1 MLDKVGNALGHTL
14 SNAHQLAYSTT
25 NFTDAI
31 AHADSALG
39 LTSMRRLDLELI
51 LDVDKDP
58 YSVGVTAAFA
68 DSAGRQI
75 EIFRLDAGS
84 AHCPLLPMTDSTEPL
99 LRFHHVGAFVSD
111 LDAVLRSAHEVGLTA
126 VQGTVPGMLDVAF
139 IDLRPTLGH
148 WLECLQKT
156 SRRPNI

>member
-1 MLDKVGNALGHTL
+1 MLGKAVHAVGETL
-14 SNAHQLAYSTT
+14 SNSHQLAYSTT
-25 NFTDAI
+25 NFTDAV
-31 AHADSALG
+31 AYSGSELG

-51 LDVDKDP
+51 LDVDKHP

-75 EIFRLDAGS
+75 EIFQLDTGS
-84 AHCPLLPMTDSTEPL
+84 ADCPLLPPTERTEPL
-99 LRFHHVGAFVSD
+99 LRFHHVGAYVTE
-111 LDAVLRSAHEVGLTA
+111 LDAVLRSAHELGLTA
-126 VQGTVPGMLDVAF
+126 IRGVIPGILDVAF

-156 SRRPNI
+156 TH